1 MIVLTADN
9 ANTLFT
15 SACRAITDF
24 GEPVSPR
31 GMATT
36 EILGAHLRLTQPRRR
51 FVDVPPLRL
60 LNPAFAVAEA
70 LWILSGSDG
79 DWIFQYNRA
88 LTRYADDGILRGA
101 YGPRMRRWNGIDQL
115 DRTRQLL
122 QQDPDSRQA
131 VIQLYDPQRD
141 TLGHRDVPCTLGYR
155 FYLRRGRLHMHTT
168 MRSQD
173 VWLGFPYDIFTN
185 TLIQE
190 LLAGWLGA
198 DLGDYHH
205 HIDSLHLYAEHA
217 SAAEQL
223 AHDPNPSPVMP
234 EVAIPWNIAD
244 QVLRNTITEPPT
256 RGLTVAWA
264 AFADIL
270 ASYRAWTTGHRDHAR
285 TLLTHTDSDLAR
297 ALERWYDHLAS
308 IQVQQ
313 GAHAS

>member
-15 SACRAITDF
+15 SACRALTDF
-24 GEPVSPR
+24 GDPVSPR

-70 LWILSGSDG
+70 VWILSGSDD

-88 LTRYADDGILRGA
+88 LTRYADDGVLRGA

-115 DRTRQLL
+115 DHVRQLL
-122 QQDPDSRQA
+122 QRDPDTRQA

-141 TLGHRDVPCTLGYR
+141 TRGHRDVPCTLGYR

-173 VWLGFPYDIFTN
+173 IWLGFPYDIFTN

-198 DLGDYHH
+198 ELGEYHH
-205 HIDSLHLYAEHA
+205 HIDSLHLYAEHV

-223 AHDPNPSPVMP
+223 AHDPEPSPVMP
-234 EVAIPWNIAD
+234 EVAIPWNVAD
-244 QVLRNTITEPPT
+244 QVLRYTVAEPLT
-256 RGLTVAWA
+256 HGLTGMWSG
-264 AFADIL
+264 FAQML
-270 ASYRAWTTGHRDHAR
+270 ASYRAWTTGDRDHAR
-285 TLLTHTDSDLAR
+285 TLLAHTDGDLVR
-297 ALERWYDHLAS
+297 ALERWYDHLEPTPAK
-308 IQVQQ
+308 Q
-313 GAHAS
+313 GAPAS

>member
-1 MIVLTADN
+1 MIVLSADD

-15 SACRAITDF
+15 SACRAITNF

-31 GMATT
+31 GLATT
-36 EILGAHLRLTQPRRR
+36 EILGAHLRLTRPRRR
-51 FVDVPPLRL
+51 FVDMPPLRR

-70 LWILSGSDG
+70 LWILSGSDE
-79 DWIFQYNRA
+79 DWIFQYNQA
-88 LTRYADDGILRGA
+88 LTRYADDGVLQGA

-122 QQDPDSRQA
+122 QRDPDTRQA

-141 TLGHRDVPCTLGYR
+141 TRGHRDVPCTLSYR

-198 DLGDYHH
+198 QLGEYHH
-205 HIDSLHLYAEHA
+205 HIDSLHLYAEHFG
-217 SAAEQL
+217 AAEQL
-223 AHDPNPSPVMP
+223 AHDPDPSPLMP
-234 EVAIPWNIAD
+234 QVAIPWTRAD
-244 QVLRNTITEPPT
+244 RVVRNTITEPRAPGAT
-256 RGLTVAWA
+256 GAWS
-264 AFADIL
+264 AFADML
-270 ASYRAWTTGHRDHAR
+270 ASYRAWSSGQRERAR
-285 TLLTHTDSDLAR
+285 TLLAATDGDLAR
-297 ALERWYDHLAS
+297 ALERWYDHRAP
-308 IQVQQ
+308 VAADQ

>member
-9 ANTLFT
+9 ANALFA

-70 LWILSGSDG
+70 LWILSGSDD

-88 LTRYADDGILRGA
+88 LTRYADDGVLRGA

-141 TLGHRDVPCTLGYR
+141 TRGHRDVPCTLGYR

-185 TLIQE
+185 TLIHE

-198 DLGDYHH
+198 ELGEYHH

-223 AHDPNPSPVMP
+223 AHDPDPSPVMP

-244 QVLRNTITEPPT
+244 QVLHNTITEIPT
-256 RGLTVAWA
+256 RGLTGPWS
-264 AFADIL
+264 AFSDVL

-285 TLLTHTDSDLAR
+285 TLLAHTDSDLAR